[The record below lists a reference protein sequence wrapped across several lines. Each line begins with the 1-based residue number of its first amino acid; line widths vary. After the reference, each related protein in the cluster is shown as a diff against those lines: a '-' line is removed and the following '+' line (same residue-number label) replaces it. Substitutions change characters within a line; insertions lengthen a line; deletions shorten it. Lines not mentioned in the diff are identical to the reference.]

1 MSPFFSIILPTYNRA
16 NFISKA
22 IDSVLTQTL
31 QDFELIIIDDGSTD
45 DTKST
50 ISNYLTDDR
59 IKYIYQRNQERSVA
73 RNNGI
78 NHSNGQYIC
87 FLDSDD
93 YYLPNHLSV
102 LYNSIQNSKF
112 AVALFHTYQTY
123 IKDGVEQKNS
133 FFDSYKNNKLSGRD
147 LRLINNVWL
156 FSPAVQTIAV
166 HKKIVSDVLFDVFP
180 VYTSECYHFI
190 GKVAAVYNVVKIN
203 EFTVV
208 MLQHEN
214 NSTSYDIKFL
224 EGSLQSFKFILQE
237 PIYKNISRHFSVK
250 HKFYTLYIGIA
261 DSYST
266 SKNKITSIK
275 YLLKAIG
282 CKTDFN
288 NLRQLLGVIKN
299 IIFK

>member
-22 IDSVLTQTL
+22 IDSVLNQTL

-45 DTKST
+45 DTHTTVS
-50 ISNYLTDDR
+50 SYLTDDR
-59 IKYIYQRNQERSVA
+59 IKYIYQKNQERSVA

-78 NHSNGQYIC
+78 NHSKGQYIC

-102 LYNSIQNSKF
+102 LYNCIEKNNY

-133 FFDSYKNNKLSGRD
+133 FFDNYKNDKFNDCD

-166 HKKIVSDVLFDVFP
+166 HKKIVSDILFDVFP

-190 GKVAAVYNVVKIN
+190 GKIAAVHNVIKIN

-224 EGSLQSFKFILQE
+224 EGSLQSFKFILKE
-237 PIYKNISRHFSVK
+237 PIYKNIARHFSVK
-250 HKFYTLYIGIA
+250 NKFYIIYIGIA
-261 DSYST
+261 DNYSK

-275 YLLKAIG
+275 YLVKAIA